1 MGVGVLGNILRS
13 PKLGNFPGPVS
24 AGPLLHALS
33 EPSSG
38 YVAEWRPR
46 NCDFCHCEEHKLM
59 DPGTWEVGDVT
70 AEVAA
75 HHVGEEVSAPALP
88 GATWLELAGCHLG
101 P

>member
-1 MGVGVLGNILRS
+1 
-13 PKLGNFPGPVS
+13 
-24 AGPLLHALS
+24 
-33 EPSSG
+33 
-38 YVAEWRPR
+38 
-46 NCDFCHCEEHKLM
+46 M